1 MIVPTEG
8 VREQYMEHSEIAAA
22 FGEAGAAE
30 DWAPGTVA
38 EPLTPACAELSADSS
53 TDRAG
58 FTGDRT
64 DPGMRAWRGFL
75 QAHAMLLRRLE
86 AELSAGTGMSLAH
99 YDVLVQLS
107 FAEGRRLRMHELANR
122 VLLSRSGITRV
133 VDRLE
138 EDGLVARMACPSD
151 ARGAF
156 AVLTD
161 AGLDRLREA
170 TPVHLDG
177 VRRRFVEPFAEEEL
191 AELSVLLERL
201 AAAQVPASA
210 AGPRRTVASLA
221 APVAAG

>member
-1 MIVPTEG
+1 M
-8 VREQYMEHSEIAAA
+8 EQSEIADAC
-22 FGEAGAAE
+22 GEAGAAE
-30 DWAPGTVA
+30 GWASGTLMEPPVA
-38 EPLTPACAELSADSS
+38 ACAETSNDSS
-53 TDRAG
+53 TEPAG
-58 FTGDRT
+58 FPRDPT

-177 VRRRFVEPFAEEEL
+177 VRRRFVEPFTGDEL

-201 AAAQVPASA
+201 AATQVPASA
-210 AGPRRTVASLA
+210 AGPRRA
-221 APVAAG
+221 AESQALPVTAG

>member
-1 MIVPTEG
+1 
-8 VREQYMEHSEIAAA
+8 MEHSEIGAA
-22 FGEAGAAE
+22 FEQAGAAE
-30 DWAPGTVA
+30 GWAPGTVM
-38 EPLTPACAELSADSS
+38 EPLTAACAETSSDSFTEPAGLTRDLSD
-53 TDRAG
+53 AG
-58 FTGDRT
+58 L
-64 DPGMRAWRGFL
+64 RAWRGFL

-177 VRRRFVEPFAEEEL
+177 VRRRFVEPFAEDEL
-191 AELSVLLERL
+191 AELSVLLGRL

-210 AGPRRTVASLA
+210 AAPRRAEGKRAV
-221 APVAAG
+221 PVTAG

>member
-1 MIVPTEG
+1 M
-8 VREQYMEHSEIAAA
+8 EQSEIAAA
-22 FGEAGAAE
+22 CGEAGAA
-30 DWAPGTVA
+30 DGWASGSA
-38 EPLTPACAELSADSS
+38 MEPLVAACADAANDLSTEA
-53 TDRAG
+53 TG
-58 FTGDRT
+58 FARDLT

-161 AGLDRLREA
+161 AGIGRLREA

-177 VRRRFVEPFAEEEL
+177 VRRRFVEPFTDDEL
-191 AELSVLLERL
+191 AELSALLERL

-210 AGPRRTVASLA
+210 AGPRRAVESRAPA
-221 APVAAG
+221 AAAG